1 MKKSAL
7 IIKGYSKNPTELIND
22 SKIVKLYVD
31 FFSSNAG
38 GAFTP
43 NSEIFIL
50 EEPSIEEIN
59 ELVILNSKDY
69 IVVVLI
75 GHGAV
80 KDDVQVFQLK
90 EDIFINPG
98 QIQFSCTKQLH
109 IIESCRNE
117 IDIELDIS
125 KINRLIPKYKYGGFV
140 EAPLTKKQSLEI
152 FDNALQTS
160 KDGTLYLFACDIGES
175 AYNYY
180 FLQYFIDISIY
191 AHEYDRNKIYSAL
204 EIFSEVKTKVVNSTK
219 GKQNSIYSGTADFP
233 FVITII

>member
-1 MKKSAL
+1 MNKSAL
-7 IIKGYSKNPTELIND
+7 IIKGYSKSAVELMND

-38 GAFTP
+38 GVFDP

-59 ELVILNSKDY
+59 ALNILNSKEY

-80 KDDVQVFQLK
+80 KDGVQVFQLK
-90 EDIFINPG
+90 EDLLINPG
-98 QIQFSCTKQLH
+98 QIQFSCPRQLH
-109 IIESCRNE
+109 IIESCRNK
-117 IDIELDIS
+117 IVVELEIS
-125 KINRLIPKYKYGGFV
+125 KINRLIPKYKYGGLI

-152 FDNALQTS
+152 FNNALRTS
-160 KDGTLYLFACDIGES
+160 KCGTLYLFACDIGES

-191 AHEYDRNKIYSAL
+191 VHEYGRNKIYSAL
-204 EIFSEVKTKVVNSTK
+204 EIFSDVKPKVSNSTK
-219 GKQNSIYSGTADFP
+219 GKQNSIYSGETDFP